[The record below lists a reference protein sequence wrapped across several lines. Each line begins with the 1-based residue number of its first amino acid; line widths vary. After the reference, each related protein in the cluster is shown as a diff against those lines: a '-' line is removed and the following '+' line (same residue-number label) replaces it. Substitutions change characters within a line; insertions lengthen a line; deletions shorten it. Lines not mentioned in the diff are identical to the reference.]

1 MSHNYYVE
9 GAVKG
14 RGVHNADYGAT
25 YDRTYKTYDFQSRE
39 NAERFLAACGYEAG
53 EVREEVGT
61 ASGVGWQGTV
71 AVYRRPGKGPA
82 KLHDIVI
89 D

>member
-1 MSHNYYVE
+1 MSRNYYIE
-9 GAVKG
+9 GITKA
-14 RGVHNADYGAT
+14 RGVHNADFGAT

-39 NAERFLAACGYEAG
+39 SAERFMAACGYEAG
-53 EVREEVGT
+53 EVREEIGT

-71 AVYRRPGKGPA
+71 TVYRRPGKPA
-82 KLHDIVI
+82 AMLHDIEI

>member
-1 MSHNYYVE
+1 MSRNYYIE
-9 GAVKG
+9 GITKP

-71 AVYRRPGKGPA
+71 TVYRRPGKDPA